1 MRCAYIGPVG
11 YFVGLGISPGRN
23 AEVSDCALLVRAAHR
38 NITSGPAPR
47 QVTAYALLP
56 LLAMGGCALPHFRA
70 CFSKVSHPSN
80 HRRITAGQSPIK
92 RSPPQARGPSEQ
104 GETMSLIAALESLPS
119 LLASPLASLAFRY
132 TLASPEGARPVLG
145 ACAAGPALAMLLLR
159 YGGFNRRIE
168 SPNGALSGCLRVPGV
183 A

>member
-1 MRCAYIGPVG
+1 M
-11 YFVGLGISPGRN
+11 
-23 AEVSDCALLVRAAHR
+23 
-38 NITSGPAPR
+38 
-47 QVTAYALLP
+47 
-56 LLAMGGCALPHFRA
+56 M
-70 CFSKVSHPSN
+70 
-80 HRRITAGQSPIK
+80 
-92 RSPPQARGPSEQ
+92 RSPSQARGPSEQ

-159 YGGFNRRIE
+159 SGGFHRRIE
-168 SPNGALSGCLRVPGV
+168 SANLKSPNDELSDGLRWSGL